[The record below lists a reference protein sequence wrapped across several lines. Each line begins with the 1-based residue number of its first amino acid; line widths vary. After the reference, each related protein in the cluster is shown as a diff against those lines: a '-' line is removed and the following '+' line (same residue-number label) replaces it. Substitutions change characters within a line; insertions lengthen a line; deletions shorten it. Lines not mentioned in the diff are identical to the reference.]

1 MSFLHVLQSV
11 AILTGIIH
19 ISITITWMFL
29 HPKYCVKNVQIESSG
44 PYSVR
49 MRENKNQKLL
59 RIWTTLTQWNLRATV
74 QLYLS
79 LIKNFPQFP
88 FQMSYVS
95 NWANLTATSVSKT
108 WCHRLLSVLLFKH
121 WKFFFSVAA

>member
-1 MSFLHVLQSV
+1 MSFLHVPQSV

-19 ISITITWMFL
+19 ISIIITWMFL
-29 HPKYCVKNVQIESSG
+29 HPKYCVKNVQIRSSG

-49 MRENKNQKLL
+49 MQENTNQKLL

-74 QLYLS
+74 QSYLS

-95 NWANLTATSVSKT
+95 NCANLTATSVGKT
-108 WCHRLLSVLLFKH
+108 WCHRLLRVLLFEH